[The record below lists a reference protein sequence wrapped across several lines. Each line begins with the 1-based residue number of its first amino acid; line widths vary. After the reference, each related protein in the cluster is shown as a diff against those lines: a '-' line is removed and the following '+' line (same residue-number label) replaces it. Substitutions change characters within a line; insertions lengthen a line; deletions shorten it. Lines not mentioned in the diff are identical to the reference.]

1 MKRTRIPMRDP
12 HRDLTSQRKSYFY
25 TLEAASAE
33 PKLLE
38 HIEGRRDRWIG
49 LQGYMFSEDL
59 RNLLPFGHGLDDGF
73 SAEIVPPK
81 VEVREMVLNSLTS
94 MHRPASILEDGVRH
108 YLEEITQQLLEG
120 QALFEIDYL
129 SSPAKAGTGAASL
142 ADAAETDTQPVA
154 FRIGWIPSGTV
165 TKRRGRYIQY
175 VPSDLGEG
183 HTNRGLHYVNLE
195 DQNLVFI
202 DLPRKHKAAL
212 RRARTV
218 MQAVDAQQATPHKML
233 KSPVSGFDHDRFK
246 LQLAQELLRGTRV
259 LGWASR
265 GLYDEHMLD
274 PYTVW
279 RHLQFQRFKVSVR
292 DAGLAGLDQMLDRAG
307 TVLGFKARL
316 LLTGL
321 VTTTDI
327 DQAEAD
333 LQSGSRPL
341 IDLLGIH
348 A

>member
-1 MKRTRIPMRDP
+1 
-12 HRDLTSQRKSYFY
+12 
-25 TLEAASAE
+25 
-33 PKLLE
+33 
-38 HIEGRRDRWIG
+38 
-49 LQGYMFSEDL
+49 MFSEDL
-59 RNLLPFGHGLDDGF
+59 RDLLPFGHGLDDGF
-73 SAEIVPPK
+73 SAEIVPPND
-81 VEVREMVLNSLTS
+81 EVYEMVLKSLTS
-94 MHRPASILEDGVRH
+94 MHRPASTLEDGVRH
-108 YLEEITQQLLEG
+108 YLEEVTQELLEG
-120 QALFEIDYL
+120 QTLFEIDFL
-129 SSPAKAGTGAASL
+129 SSPANVKVDTGAASQ
-142 ADAAETDTQPVA
+142 ADDAETATPPVA

-165 TKRRGRYIQY
+165 VKRRGRYIQY

-195 DQNLVFI
+195 EQNLVFVE
-202 DLPRKHKAAL
+202 LPRKHRAAL

-218 MQAVDAQQATPHKML
+218 MQAVDAQQATPQKML
-233 KSPVSGFDHDRFK
+233 KSPVSGFHHDRFK
-246 LQLAQELLRGTRV
+246 LQLAQEILRSTRV

-307 TVLGFKARL
+307 AVLGFKARL
-316 LLTGL
+316 QLTGL
-321 VTTTDI
+321 VTTNDI

-333 LQSGSRPL
+333 LEAGSRRL
-341 IDLLGIH
+341 THLLGIH